1 VDTPSNGARRFGRRR
16 TDNPWR
22 AGADLL
28 AMLFFAGVLLFGP
41 LVFVGLRLD
50 RAGRPS
56 AHQVRLVEQSNCAQ
70 LRSQL
75 NDEEVQ
81 ASSDLTGVND
91 EAVNLIVEQGRRLRC
106 RPEIRPSDSD

>member
-1 VDTPSNGARRFGRRR
+1 MPAV
-16 TDNPWR
+16 
-22 AGADLL
+22 
-28 AMLFFAGVLLFGP
+28 AGVLLFAP

-56 AHQVRLVEQSNCAQ
+56 AHQVRLIEHSNCAQ
-70 LRSQL
+70 LRTQL

-91 EAVNLIVEQGRRLRC
+91 DAVRLIVEQGRRLGC
-106 RPEIRPSDSD
+106 RPAIRPSGSD